1 MLSRIRRV
9 CFRLLYNEFAFT
21 YDVVSHCV
29 GLGHW
34 RSWQRSVLTHL
45 PSPDAGPVL
54 ELAHGTGDLQLDLLQ
69 AGYET
74 VALDLSRNM
83 GRLARRKLLR
93 KELHTGFVRGDALAL
108 PFRAGS
114 FPSVV
119 CTFPTPFIVQPD
131 TLRELNR
138 VLLPGG
144 QVVTVLA
151 GQLHGKGA
159 IRRLIR
165 LLYRLTGQGDGVAD
179 NSALGQLFQH
189 AAFAIETRVVSL
201 DGSAVQLAIL
211 TKTSGEPAA
220 ATDLRLEN
228 DREP

>member
-34 RSWQRSVLTHL
+34 RSWQRSVLTRL

-83 GRLARRKLLR
+83 GRLARRKLAGYGLR
-93 KELHTGFVRGDALAL
+93 TGLVRGDAQAL
-108 PFRAGS
+108 PCGTGS
-114 FPSVV
+114 FTSVV
-119 CTFPTPFIVQPD
+119 CTFPTPFIFQPD
-131 TLRELNR
+131 TLGELHR

-159 IRRLIR
+159 MRRLIR
-165 LLYRLTGQGDGVAD
+165 LLYRVTGQRDGVAD
-179 NSALGQLFQH
+179 NSALRQLFQH
-189 AAFAIETRVVSL
+189 AAFTIETRVVSL

-211 TKTSGEPAA
+211 TKTTGESGA